1 MENGDKRMRYEGTI
15 YRPPSE
21 WDSYILQVT
30 IGCSHNACTFC
41 GMFKDKKFAFRPLGE
56 VLEDIDAAAAR
67 FGGSVKKVFLCDGDA
82 IVVRTPDLLKIL
94 HRLKRA
100 FPALEEIS
108 TYAGPRSTLSKS
120 AEELKILHEAGLTR
134 AYLGVESGDERVL
147 RETRKGVSAAMMLEA
162 GQNLVR
168 SGIDLFS
175 IILIG
180 LAGAERSEENAAAT
194 AKMINEMRPGHL
206 AAMTYTPVPG
216 TKMYAD
222 IENGSFQVLDDI
234 GCLRETRSLVEN
246 INLENLH
253 FTSNHASNYV
263 PIDGYLSRD
272 KAQILKLLDGAID
285 GSLPRRSNF
294 QRGL

>member
-1 MENGDKRMRYEGTI
+1 MRYEGNI

-41 GMFKDKKFAFRPLGE
+41 GMYKDKKFRVRPLDE
-56 VLEDIDAAAAR
+56 VLEDIDAAGER
-67 FGGSVKKVFLCDGDA
+67 YGDSVKKVFLCDGDA
-82 IVVRTPDLLKIL
+82 IAVRTPDLLKIL
-94 HRLKRA
+94 HKLKRT
-100 FPALEEIS
+100 FPNLEEIS

-120 AEELKILHEAGLTR
+120 VEELKVLHEAGLTR
-134 AYLGVESGDERVL
+134 AYLGVESGDDQVL
-147 RETRKGVSAAMMLEA
+147 RETCKGVNAAQMLEA
-162 GQNLVR
+162 GQNLVH
-168 SGIDLFS
+168 SGIELFA

-180 LAGAERSEENAAAT
+180 LAGTKRSEENAVAT
-194 AKMINEMRPGHL
+194 ARMINDMRPEHL

-216 TKMYAD
+216 TKMYRD
-222 IENGSFQVLDDI
+222 IENGTFQVLDDI
-234 GCLRETRSLVEN
+234 GCLKETRALVEN
-246 INLENLH
+246 IGLENLH

-272 KAQILKLLDGAID
+272 KAQILERLDGAIA
-285 GSLPRRSNF
+285 GALPKRSAF